1 MFATPFGPTSHEGRN
16 APDAA
21 ELAEESSSR

>member
-1 MFATPFGPTSHEGRN
+1 MFVTPFGPTSHEDRH

-21 ELAEESSSR
+21 ELAEETPSG